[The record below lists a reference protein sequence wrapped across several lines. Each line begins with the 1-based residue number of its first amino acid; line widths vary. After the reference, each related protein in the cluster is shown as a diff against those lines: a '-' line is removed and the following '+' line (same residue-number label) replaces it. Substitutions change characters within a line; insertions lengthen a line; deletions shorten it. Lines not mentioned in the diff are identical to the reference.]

1 MKAQIDKNFS
11 FLEAE
16 NFETA
21 LGLVRTENFG
31 LVLIDWRSNSDSC
44 LNAVKMMLKD
54 YPNLGIIAAAGQEQ
68 YEELQPLTQFYLDDI
83 VIFPVDPE
91 DLELHLKEVQQRVE
105 LMDKNGIIGRTEV
118 MRNTINTLMQVA
130 PTQVT
135 VFISGESGT
144 GKEILA
150 RAIHYKSS
158 HRFKPFIAINCGAIA
173 ETLLESEL
181 FGYEKGAFTGA
192 VSKTKGKFEVA
203 DKGTLFLDEVGE
215 MSANTQI
222 KFLRVLE
229 EQEFMRVGGTE
240 TIKVDVRVIT
250 ATNANLEEAVQKGT
264 FRRDL
269 YYRLKVFSI
278 HLPPLRDHQDDIP
291 LLVNLFINRF
301 CKENHLHFQGITHEA
316 YRRLMKY
323 DWPGNIRELRNIVE
337 SIVIMQPQR
346 QITERD
352 IDSYLKQ
359 KQFSIFPQIS
369 EPQFHSNLPV
379 FVNKP
384 IDQVER
390 EMIFQAVKALHKEV
404 LEIRMILEERL
415 TDVESSRLSKPEPGQ
430 TAVDNQLNLSLGISM
445 EEIEKEVI
453 IKTLRLYRGN
463 KKKTAESL
471 KIGLRTLYR
480 KLELYSIEDYY

>member
-1 MKAQIDKNFS
+1 
-11 FLEAE
+11 
-16 NFETA
+16 
-21 LGLVRTENFG
+21 
-31 LVLIDWRSNSDSC
+31 
-44 LNAVKMMLKD
+44 
-54 YPNLGIIAAAGQEQ
+54 
-68 YEELQPLTQFYLDDI
+68 
-83 VIFPVDPE
+83 
-91 DLELHLKEVQQRVE
+91 
-105 LMDKNGIIGRTEV
+105 MDKNGIIGRTEI

-135 VFISGESGT
+135 IFISGESGT
-144 GKEILA
+144 GKEVLA
-150 RAIHYKSS
+150 RAIHYKSPR
-158 HRFKPFIAINCGAIA
+158 RFKPFIAINCGAIA

-192 VSKTKGKFEVA
+192 VGKNKGKFEIA

-215 MSANTQI
+215 MSVNTQI

-240 TIKVDVRVIT
+240 TIQVDVRVIT
-250 ATNANLEEAVQKGT
+250 ATNANLEEAVQKGS

-278 HLPPLRDHQDDIP
+278 HLPPLRERKEDIP

-301 CKENHLHFQGITHEA
+301 CKENHFQFQGMTHEA
-316 YRRLMKY
+316 YRRLMDY

-346 QITERD
+346 QITDRD
-352 IDSYLKQ
+352 IDSYLMQ
-359 KQFSIFPQIS
+359 KQFPIASPGPESIFRP
-369 EPQFHSNLPV
+369 NLPV

-384 IDQVER
+384 VDQVER
-390 EMIFQAVKALHKEV
+390 EMIFQAVKTLHKEV
-404 LEIRMILEERL
+404 LEIRRIIEERPNP
-415 TDVESSRLSKPEPGQ
+415 SQSHSPAGQ
-430 TAVDNQLNLSLGISM
+430 TPIDTQLNLPLGIPM

-453 IKTLRLYRGN
+453 IKTLRLFRGN